1 VFVLAPSLQFFQVE
15 PRRHASAAGKE
26 RTSQMTSPTTDKT
39 EGKFD
44 QAKGKVKE
52 GLGNLADDNRTKG
65 EGMLDQAK
73 GKAKE
78 GMGDAKDK
86 ANEAMDKVKSNS

>member
-1 VFVLAPSLQFFQVE
+1 
-15 PRRHASAAGKE
+15 
-26 RTSQMTSPTTDKT
+26 MTSPTTDKT

-52 GLGNLADDNRTKG
+52 GLGDLAGDEKTKS
-65 EGMLDQAK
+65 EGQLDQAK
-73 GKAKE
+73 GKFKE

-86 ANEAMDKVKSNS
+86 MNDAMNKVKSNS